1 MKLRNPFKP
10 RPVALAPLAECPSVE
25 TLYQSATAFVMAATQ
40 GASNDEL
47 LALEL
52 AAANGQVSVQID
64 IAPIPAI
71 RVQITPG
78 TVALS
83 YSPNL

>member
-1 MKLRNPFKP
+1 MKLRNLFKP
-10 RPVALAPLAECPSVE
+10 RQALAPLTESPTVE

-52 AAANGQVSVQID
+52 AAANGHVSVQVD
-64 IAPIPAI
+64 ITPVPAI
-71 RVQITPG
+71 RIQITPG
-78 TVALS
+78 TVARS